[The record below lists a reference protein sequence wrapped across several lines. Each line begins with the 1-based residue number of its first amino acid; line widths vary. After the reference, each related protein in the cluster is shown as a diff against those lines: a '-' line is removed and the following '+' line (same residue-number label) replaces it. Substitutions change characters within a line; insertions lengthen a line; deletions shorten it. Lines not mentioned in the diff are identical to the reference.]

1 MTDATL
7 ALMGVSAGI
16 GSMAGAW
23 VALTWRNRH
32 PTRTEKLTRRIY
44 RHLDEIIGATKAED
58 QIRADR
64 RWVMIFKR
72 RWYWWL
78 VPKSVRV
85 QIADFMNPTPPQAAG
100 GVRPLPSDRRIRHY
114 VQMGDHPGD
123 WWVRYTSEA
132 PANRE
137 VFLDYLER
145 GRPTQGG
152 GMAQALGREWH
163 AGMFQVTWDRSQDL
177 VRLTLRTA
185 AQEQVPTR
193 PPMDVR
199 SST

>member
-1 MTDATL
+1 MSDGTL

-16 GSMAGAW
+16 GSMVGAW
-23 VALTWRNRH
+23 VAMWWRNRH
-32 PTRTEKLTRRIY
+32 PTRTEKLTRRVY

-58 QIRADR
+58 QIRSDR
-64 RWVMIFKR
+64 RWVIIAKR

-78 VPKSVRV
+78 VPKDVRLA
-85 QIADFMNPTPPQAAG
+85 IANFLNPTPPQAAG

-114 VQMGDHPGD
+114 IQMGDHPGD
-123 WWVRYTSEA
+123 WWIRWTSEA

-137 VFLDYLER
+137 VFTDYLER
-145 GRPTQGG
+145 GKPNQGG
-152 GMAQALGREWH
+152 GLAQALGLEWH
-163 AGMFQVTWDRSQDL
+163 ANLFLYEWDRSLDR
-177 VRLTLRTA
+177 VRLTVRPR
-185 AQEQVPTR
+185 AQDQVPTR